1 MVAIIIMH
9 LTELCMGHH
18 PGPLR
23 LTGRAGEGKVWD
35 PPEWHLWDLS
45 GTPFHQQ
52 VRGGRFGVTSLG
64 VVSIIMVQPK
74 QL

>member
-23 LTGRAGEGKVWD
+23 LTGRAGEGKVGD
-35 PPEWHLWDLS
+35 LPEWHL
-45 GTPFHQQ
+45 
-52 VRGGRFGVTSLG
+52 
-64 VVSIIMVQPK
+64 
-74 QL
+74 